1 MMHWSESKEVIKAK
15 DIHLTRPVKK
25 ARVRLVPDRYRIPT
39 NETDCNRV
47 QNTGNGLDEIE
58 KIKREAET
66 KIQIAEK
73 NAYHNGFSKGVRE
86 GSEREKK
93 ELSLATKAVA
103 ELTRKLKA
111 LNIDF
116 MEDNKKA
123 FLDLAFAI
131 AARVIHNEVSTNR
144 ELVRS
149 VLEDAIHDMQDR
161 QGARILLN
169 PEDYR
174 CIAETPPAFVDQ
186 CHDLLFERDEKIAP
200 GGAVI
205 EMPTGVID
213 ARLEQ
218 QFNKIKEAL
227 YDGH

>member
-1 MMHWSESKEVIKAK
+1 MHWSDSKEVIKAK
-15 DIHLTRPVKK
+15 DIHLTRPAKK

-39 NETDCNRV
+39 NETDCNAV
-47 QNTGNGLDEIE
+47 QNAGNGLDEIE
-58 KIKREAET
+58 KIKRDAET

-73 NAYHNGFSKGVRE
+73 NAYHKGFSKGVRE

-93 ELSLATKAVA
+93 ELSLAAKAVA

-111 LNIDF
+111 LNVDF
-116 MEDNKKA
+116 MKDNKKA

-131 AARVIHNEVSTNR
+131 ASRVIHNEVSTNR
-144 ELVRS
+144 ELVCS

-174 CIAETPPAFVDQ
+174 CIAEAPPAFVDRCQ
-186 CHDLLFERDEKIAP
+186 DLLFERDEKIAP